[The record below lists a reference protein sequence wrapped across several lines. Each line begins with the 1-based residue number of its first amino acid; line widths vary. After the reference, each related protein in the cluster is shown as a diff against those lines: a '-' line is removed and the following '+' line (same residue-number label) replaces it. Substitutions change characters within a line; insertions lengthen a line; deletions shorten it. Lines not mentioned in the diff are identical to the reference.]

1 MSSGTFQSGWRGSE
15 KVSLGVTR
23 TVRKGLRP
31 TSVVE
36 AWVVGVGTTGCV
48 EPAAPLPPS
57 SCVKVGLLDFLSASR
72 VAMLA
77 KDTKSPTALT
87 RLSEECWGGGGAF
100 GSGEK
105 KNPGTS
111 SQWA

>member
-77 KDTKSPTALT
+77 KGHEVAH
-87 RLSEECWGGGGAF
+87 GAHAAF
-100 GSGEK
+100 GRVGRWR
-105 KNPGTS
+105 GV
-111 SQWA
+111 